1 MDTEVKNLFDNAS
14 KNPDVS
20 EVFAKHTPRD
30 ISAQDIFAGDE
41 DLYQSIEHANRPA
54 IVQQASHAGKTA
66 TKAVTTMSVTHII
79 LIVNVV
85 IITAVLAFLLL
96 RPNALVIQKI
106 VRTQVT
112 DDTPGSTKPGETIMV
127 SEATAKA
134 LDKAISWELAQ
145 KFYDAGDFSQAHYI
159 FSKMAE
165 NLTTNLPADLFLK
178 DFLKLRMALCL
189 HKTGNHADV
198 SRLFTATLQSRSPVV
213 RALANYN
220 LMFIEM
226 HNNRYLNARKHAYQ
240 TLGLLK
246 SFEENFPQ
254 PLEADC
260 YFTLAEALTRQVLV
274 LNNASDTLPGEL
286 WCDTL
291 MIASIPQMTQDQ
303 LRSFLQT
310 GTYKLSEAAVAPKV
324 EKRPSLTVGS
334 QWSVISVNAPLA
346 EVISRFASTSD
357 MNVNWESPDENI
369 KLRPVTIYMPTASQ
383 QNLAEV
389 TVGSTGLMARFD
401 GKNNIFIYDP
411 QVYADLDEYKTL
423 LTKEAIATWHRFL
436 QVYRGDHRTPN
447 AHFSLGTLQG
457 YAGQIPTALSQ
468 YKYLAS
474 RFSHNPLA
482 PYALLN
488 ASKIKTNIHDYAGA
502 KEDLNELIIHHSRT
516 KVVDQAHLYL
526 AEATMMTKNY
536 DSAIKMFRKVYN
548 LDLNPESQRKAAY
561 GLGTCFYE
569 IQQYEDAAKWLV
581 HAINLTDNP
590 ADVRLHNAYF
600 MFGKCQMYLED
611 YEQAS
616 TVLRKALGGPIS
628 QQEYVNII
636 LELVKA
642 HVRQEKYLIALN
654 ILENVPTK
662 QLTQEDTC
670 RVLIARADIMRQIDL
685 HDAASALLRRK
696 MQFIAESQL
705 RAKLS
710 LELAKCYIE
719 MGDLMIASK
728 RLTDAIYDLPPG
740 DLTQQANL
748 LLVDVAVKM
757 GNYSQAKEI
766 CLKLLSYTDNSETKA
781 QAGNLL
787 GKIYTHFGQHDKA
800 ALAHAGIFSPVGANP

>member
-1 MDTEVKNLFDNAS
+1 MDTEVRNLFENAS
-14 KNPDVS
+14 KTPEVS

-41 DLYQSIEHANRPA
+41 NLYQAIEDANRPA
-54 IVQQASHAGKTA
+54 IVQQATQAGKTA
-66 TKAVTTMSVTHII
+66 AKAVTTMSVTHII

-96 RPNALVIQKI
+96 RPNALVIQKL
-106 VRTQVT
+106 VQTQDA

-145 KFYDAGDFSQAHYI
+145 KFYDAGDFGQAHYV
-159 FSKMAE
+159 FTKMAE

-178 DFLKLRMALCL
+178 DFFKLRMALCL
-189 HKTGNHADV
+189 HKSGQDEQV
-198 SRLFTATLQSRSPVV
+198 SSLFTVALQSRSPVV

-246 SFEENFPQ
+246 AFEENFPQ

-260 YFTLAEALTRQVLV
+260 YFTLAEAITRQILV
-274 LNNASDTLPGEL
+274 LNNAPDTLPGQL
-286 WCDTL
+286 WSDTL
-291 MIASIPQMTQDQ
+291 MIASVPQMTQAQ

-310 GTYKLSEAAVAPKV
+310 GTYKLGEAAVAPRV
-324 EKRPSLTVGS
+324 EKRPALVVGS
-334 QWSVISVNAPLA
+334 QWSAISVNAPLA
-346 EVISRFASTSD
+346 EVISRFASTSG
-357 MNVNWESPDENI
+357 MNVNWETTNEDMKYRS
-369 KLRPVTIYMPTASQ
+369 VTVYMPAASQ

-389 TVGSTGLMARFD
+389 TIGSTGLMARFD
-401 GKNNIFIYDP
+401 GKDNVFIHDP
-411 QVYADLDEYKTL
+411 QVYANLDEYKTL

-447 AHFSLGTLQG
+447 AHFSLGKLQE
-457 YAGQIPTALSQ
+457 YADQIPTALSQ

-482 PYALLN
+482 PYGLLN
-488 ASKIKTNIHDYAGA
+488 ASKIKTNLHDYAGA
-502 KEDLNELIIHHSRT
+502 KEDLNELIIHHSET

-548 LDLNPESQRKAAY
+548 LDLNRKSQQIAAY
-561 GLGTCFYE
+561 GLGKCFYE
-569 IQQYEDAAKWLV
+569 TQQYEDSSKWLA

-600 MFGKCQMYLED
+600 MFGKCQMYLKD

-628 QQEYVNII
+628 QQEYVSII

-642 HVRQEKYLIALN
+642 HVSQEKYLVALN
-654 ILENVPTK
+654 ILENVPLK

-670 RVLIARADIMRQIDL
+670 RVLIARADMMRQMNL

-696 MQFIAESQL
+696 MQFIADSEI

-719 MGDLMIASK
+719 MGDLTIASK

-740 DLTQQANL
+740 ELTQQANL
-748 LLVDVAVKM
+748 LLVDVSIKM
-757 GNYSQAKEI
+757 GNYRQAKDI
-766 CLKLLSYTDNSETKA
+766 CLKLLGYIEKGEMRD
-781 QAGNLL
+781 QAGNML
-787 GKIYTHFGQHDKA
+787 GKIYTHLGQYDKA
-800 ALAHAGIFSPVGANP
+800 ALAYAGVYDTKGANP